1 MATALFIFIL
11 NWSEFLLA
19 VVLTEKTVVTM
30 QVNMFL
36 YNGVFGIQAA
46 LATVAALPIVLVG
59 LLIHK
64 YLARGFTLGAIKQ

>member
-1 MATALFIFIL
+1 M

-30 QVNMFL
+30 PINMLL
-36 YNGVFGIQAA
+36 YSGVFGIQAA
-46 LATVAALPIVLVG
+46 LATIAALPIVVVG

-64 YLARGFTLGAIKQ
+64 HLARGFTLGAIKR

>member
-1 MATALFIFIL
+1 MP
-11 NWSEFLLA
+11 
-19 VVLTEKTVVTM
+19 
-30 QVNMFL
+30 VNMFL